1 MAQEIIVKTYR
12 GTEAEATAAFQ
23 RDAPLM
29 AQHGYYPISQGWTP
43 GAYGCGAFLGALALC
58 LLCVGIIIF
67 IYMLIVK
74 PPGTL
79 TVTYRLRLSQPPPLP
94 SQPSWLP
101 SVS

>member
-1 MAQEIIVKTYR
+1 MAQEIVVKTYR

-29 AQHGYYPISQGWTP
+29 AQHGYYPITQSWTS
-43 GAYGCGAFLGALALC
+43 GEYGCGSFLVALLLC
-58 LLCVGIIIF
+58 FLCVGLIIF

-79 TVTYRLRLSQPPPLP
+79 TVTYQLRLSQAPPLP
-94 SQPSWLP
+94 PLP
-101 SVS
+101 TASSR